1 MVGPAKERRSGLS
14 LCWSLSWI
22 GLNRTLLPALLLTVS
37 ATAQAHAIMPELP
50 MRTFTQAEIEAV
62 EMPDLAFEPDPG
74 IEADYEKYFFF
85 HREDTS
91 FDQAFADITE
101 CDALAHG
108 VTRYGN
114 DWPSTVSQSAMDLG
128 PVLGSMTAL
137 TNPGDAIFGSGERR
151 WIRRYNMRTCMFYK
165 GYGRYGLEKT
175 LWQAF
180 HFEEGL
186 GRKNERVRLV
196 ALLKQARVAS
206 GPKPPLEVLE
216 P

>member
-1 MVGPAKERRSGLS
+1 MFRLS
-14 LCWSLSWI
+14 RIVW
-22 GLNRTLLPALLLTVS
+22 PALLLPLSV
-37 ATAQAHAIMPELP
+37 AAQAQTIMPEP
-50 MRTFTQAEIEAV
+50 SIRTFTEAEIEAV
-62 EMPDLAFEPDPG
+62 EMPDLAYEPDPE
-74 IEADYEKYFFF
+74 IEADFEKYFFF

-91 FDQAFADITE
+91 FDQAFADIAE

-108 VTRYGN
+108 ITKYGS
-114 DWPSTVSQSAMDLG
+114 DWPPTASQRNRDLG

-137 TNPGDAIFGSGERR
+137 TNPFDAIFGSEQRR
-151 WIRRYNMRTCMFYK
+151 WIRRYNIRTCMFYK
-165 GYGRYGLEKT
+165 GYDRYGLEKT

-180 HFEEGL
+180 HFEEGFS
-186 GRKNERVRLV
+186 RENARDRYA

>member
-1 MVGPAKERRSGLS
+1 MVGLS
-14 LCWSLSWI
+14 RI
-22 GLNRTLLPALLLTVS
+22 LLPALLLS
-37 ATAQAHAIMPELP
+37 LPATSQAQAITSGPP

-62 EMPDLAFEPDPG
+62 AMPDLAYGPDPG
-74 IEADYEKYFFF
+74 IEADFEKYFFF

-91 FDQAFADITE
+91 FDQAFADISE

-108 VTRYGN
+108 MTKYGS
-114 DWPSTVSQSAMDLG
+114 DWPPTVSQMTNDLG
-128 PVLGSMTAL
+128 PVLGGLGVLGGLA
-137 TNPGDAIFGSGERR
+137 GDAIFGSGKRR
-151 WIRRYNMRTCMFYK
+151 WIRRYNIRTCMYFK
-165 GYGRYGLEKT
+165 GYDRYGLEKT

-186 GRKNERVRLV
+186 GRKNERVRLA